1 MIKKYFLLQNY
12 SKLITYVF
20 QTCYKFVTKK
30 PGDLTVARLSKPNPS
45 QKLRLRFSLLS
56 IYMPITYFEID
67 NGKSIYAKQSFQNYY
82 NLFAPYYMF
91 LTDYYLFGINNP
103 CFAGRSSP
111 NLWSNR
117 WLHQTRPHMIQ
128 VRNRAIRLR

>member
-1 MIKKYFLLQNY
+1 MIKNISFCKITANLLHTCFKRITNLLQ
-12 SKLITYVF
+12 
-20 QTCYKFVTKK
+20 KK

-91 LTDYYLFGINNP
+91 LTDYY
-103 CFAGRSSP
+103 R
-111 NLWSNR
+111 
-117 WLHQTRPHMIQ
+117 
-128 VRNRAIRLR
+128 